1 MKIPSSSDNFP
12 SFGTLGV
19 SMRGP
24 AHAREGVPCE
34 DHWSVHHRKGMTT
47 IAVSDGMGGCSA
59 AREAAR
65 AACKVAHDCA
75 LVWSRGARAVPE
87 DFMALFA
94 LMWKMWLGDRDVREF
109 GATLLIA
116 VIRNDGE
123 AQLFQLGDGLVG
135 WLLEDETFHR
145 LQDRESGFSNLTC
158 GVGDATKSS
167 AWRHACLKAEPDW
180 RVIVLATDGVA
191 DDLRE
196 DALPSFLGL
205 LATEAISNG
214 AAETRAWLRSE
225 FRNWPTPKHLDD
237 KTLAICWRKP
247 SNA

>member
-1 MKIPSSSDNFP
+1 MKIPSGSDNFP
-12 SFGTLGV
+12 AFGTLGV

-24 AHAREGVPCE
+24 AHAREGLPCE
-34 DHWSVHHRKGMTT
+34 DHWSICRRKGMTT

-75 LVWSRGARAVPE
+75 HVWSRAAQAVPE

-94 LMWKMWLGDRDVREF
+94 LMWKMWLGDRDARPF
-109 GATLLIA
+109 GATLLFA
-116 VIRNDGE
+116 VVREDGT
-123 AQLFQLGDGLVG
+123 AHVFQLGDGLVG
-135 WLLEDETFHR
+135 WLLEDGTFHR
-145 LQDRESGFSNLTC
+145 LRDRDSGFGNLTC
-158 GVGDATKSS
+158 GVADAGEST
-167 AWRHACLKAEPDW
+167 AWRDASIKAVPQW
-180 RVIVLATDGVA
+180 RAIVLATDGVA

-205 LATEAISNG
+205 LAAEAISNG
-214 AAETRAWLRSE
+214 AGKTRAWLRSE
-225 FRNWPTPKHLDD
+225 FKNWPTPNHLDD
-237 KTLAICWRKP
+237 KTLTICWRNL